1 LRQGEREKGKNTMQ
15 FERIVAILGGWLAA
29 ATLCAAQAPPA
40 AGQAPVPLDAFIKQD
55 SFNTIKLSPTGEHF
69 AVSVPLEDRT
79 VLAILR
85 RSDQKRTGLFNMRGK
100 THVMDFWWVSDD
112 TVLIALGEK
121 QGGLDQPVPTGEL
134 VTVRADGTGQK
145 MVFGFRMDG
154 DGVGS
159 NVKGRS
165 AEYAS
170 GFLVHEL
177 PEDDDTVLIGVWP
190 WSSSSADTFT
200 EAEKVNLRGGRRVTV
215 ARAPVRRAMFV
226 ADHEGEVRFAYG
238 AGADNNVQTYYR
250 SGNGGAW
257 ELIASE
263 AADGFAT
270 TPLAFSADGSVAYLQ
285 VGSRHGPDAIYAFDP
300 GTRKRSLLVR
310 DDNVDPARLVWSE
323 APREP
328 IGALFM
334 DGKPRI
340 EFFDKSRPLAKL
352 NAALQNSF
360 NGEFAYVTSMT
371 RDGKLALV
379 RTFSDRSPGDYYLFD
394 VEAKKAQHVLSKRAA
409 IDPERMGE
417 RRPVEFQARDGRTVH
432 GFLTIPAGSDG
443 RNLPLVLHPHGG
455 PIGVYDDWTF
465 NRDSQLL
472 ASRGYAVL
480 QVNYRGSGNYGHE
493 FQRAGYRQWGGA
505 MQDDLTDATR
515 WAIQQGITDPKRI
528 CIYGASYGGYASLMG
543 VAKEP
548 DLYRCAIGYVGVYDM
563 PMMYGRGDIQGRQSG
578 FRYLEEALGRDNLDA
593 ISPTR
598 LASRIKV
605 PVFLAAG
612 GEDERAPI
620 EHSEKM
626 ERALKKAG
634 VPVET
639 LYYDTEAHGFYT
651 EEHNREYYTRLLAFL
666 DKHIGSGA
674 KSP

>member
-1 LRQGEREKGKNTMQ
+1 MQ
-15 FERIVAILGGWLAA
+15 SIRFGAILGGWLAA
-29 ATLCAAQAPPA
+29 AALCAAQTPVS
-40 AGQAPVPLDAFIKQD
+40 AGQASVAQGLVPLDAFVKQD
-55 SFNTIKLSPTGEHF
+55 SFNEIKLSPTGEYY

-85 RSDQKRTGLFNMRGK
+85 RSDLKQTGFFNMRGK
-100 THVMDFWWVSDD
+100 THVLDFWWVSDD

-121 QGGLDQPVPTGEL
+121 FGGLDQPVGTGEL

-145 MVFGFRMDG
+145 MVYGYRMDG
-154 DGVGS
+154 DGLGS
-159 NVKGRS
+159 NIKGRS

-170 GFLVHEL
+170 GFLIDGLRDE
-177 PEDDDTVLIGVWP
+177 EDNVLIGVWP
-190 WSSSSADTFT
+190 WSSSSADSYT
-200 EAEKVNLRGGRRVTV
+200 EAEKLNLRSGRRVKV

-226 ADHEGEVRFAYG
+226 SDHQGDVRFAF
-238 AGADNNVQTYYR
+238 GADAGNDQETYYR
-250 SGNGGAW
+250 SGNGASW

-263 AADGFAT
+263 AADGYPT
-270 TPLAFSADGSVAYLQ
+270 TPLAFSADDSVVYMQ
-285 VGSRHGPDAIYAFDP
+285 VGSTQGPDAIYAFDP
-300 GTRKRSLLVR
+300 ATRKRTLVAR

-340 EFFDKSRPLAKL
+340 EFFDKARPLAKL

-394 VEAKKAQHVLSKRAA
+394 IEAKKADHVLSKRAA
-409 IDPERMGE
+409 IDPDRMGE
-417 RRPVEFQARDGRTVH
+417 RRPIEFKARDGRTVH

-443 RNLPLVLHPHGG
+443 RNLPLVVHPHGG

-465 NRDSQLL
+465 DRDAQLL

-480 QVNYRGSGNYGHE
+480 QVNYRGSGNYGRE
-493 FQRAGYRQWGGA
+493 FLRAGYRQWGGA

-515 WAIQQGITDPKRI
+515 WAIRQGHADAGRV
-528 CIYGASYGGYASLMG
+528 CIYGGSYGGYASLMG

-548 DLYRCAIGYVGVYDM
+548 DLYQCAIGYVGVYDM
-563 PMMYGRGDIQGRQSG
+563 PMMYGRGDIRQWQSG
-578 FRYLEEALGRDNLDA
+578 TNYLEQALGRDNLEA
-593 ISPTR
+593 VSPNR
-598 LASRIKV
+598 IASRIKA

-612 GEDERAPI
+612 GEDQRAPI
-620 EHSEKM
+620 EHSRKM
-626 ERALKKAG
+626 EKALRDAG

-639 LYYDTEAHGFYT
+639 LYYDTEGHGFYT
-651 EEHNREYYTRLLAFL
+651 EEHNREFYTRLLAFL
-666 DKHIGSGA
+666 DKHIGPGA
-674 KSP
+674 KSR